1 MDYVSRRSRFRQLHE
16 AGTFIMPNPFDMGS
30 TRVLET
36 MGFKAVATSSAG
48 FAASLGKLDM
58 TVTREELLAHV
69 SALVGATSLPL
80 SVDAEECFPNEPGGV
95 AQTVRLLANAG
106 AAGCSIED
114 WNQEAREILSID
126 QAAHNVSLAAT
137 VAHSEGLVLTA
148 RAENYVQGRSD
159 LDDTISRLCAYRD
172 AGADVV
178 FAPGLK
184 DVTSL
189 ERLVQE
195 VQVPVNVLLSPGGVS
210 VEQLAAIGVR
220 RISVG
225 GALAKAA
232 YGAVQHVAK
241 QLLATGSLLVEVP
254 YLDAETAQKA
264 FGESL

>member
-1 MDYVSRRSRFRQLHE
+1 MDYVSRRAQFRELHE
-16 AGTFIMPNPFDMGS
+16 LGTFVMPNPFDIGS
-30 TRVLET
+30 TRVLEA
-36 MGFKAVATSSAG
+36 MGFLAVATSSAG

-69 SALVGATSLPL
+69 SALVRATRLPL
-80 SVDAEECFPNEPGGV
+80 SVDAEQCFPYELGGV

-148 RAENYVQGRSD
+148 RAENYVQGRND
-159 LDDTISRLCAYRD
+159 LDDTILRLCAYRD

-178 FAPGLK
+178 FAPGLR

-189 ERLVQE
+189 ARLVKE
-195 VQVPVNVLLSPGGVS
+195 VQVPVNVLLYPGGVS

-225 GALAKAA
+225 GAFAKAA
-232 YGAVQHVAK
+232 YGAVHHAAQQLVANGT
-241 QLLATGSLLVEVP
+241 LPVGGP
-254 YLDAETAQKA
+254 YLDTEIAQKA

>member
-1 MDYVSRRSRFRQLHE
+1 
-16 AGTFIMPNPFDMGS
+16 
-30 TRVLET
+30 
-36 MGFKAVATSSAG
+36 
-48 FAASLGKLDM
+48 
-58 TVTREELLAHV
+58 
-69 SALVGATSLPL
+69 
-80 SVDAEECFPNEPGGV
+80 
-95 AQTVRLLANAG
+95 LANAG

-126 QAAHNVSLAAT
+126 HAAHNVSLAAT

-178 FAPGLK
+178 FAPGLR
-184 DVTSL
+184 DVASL

-225 GALAKAA
+225 GAFAKAA
-232 YGAVQHVAK
+232 YGAVHHAAQ
-241 QLLATGSLLVEVP
+241 QLVENGMLPADGP
-254 YLDAETAQKA
+254 YLDNETAMKA
-264 FGESL
+264 FRKSS